1 LRAPRPPFPVP
12 LKNPSNFDPSRFPRR
27 LNLGCGSD
35 YRDGYL
41 NIDLNA
47 WYRCDLVADI
57 RKLDFLPSQYYEELV
72 AQDVLEHLPRTDT
85 LRTLANW
92 NRVVRTGGTLM
103 VRVPSILGIAKL
115 LEKPENQSPQIQE
128 ELIQA
133 LFGTQ
138 AYTGDFHFTS
148 FTEVLLEH
156 YLAAAGFT
164 LRKID
169 LLHGSFFDAWGE
181 KTSHVLSP
189 LPLDHEKLLAIGDDE
204 AFIRACYLEVL
215 QREAD
220 PGGLAFYLDG
230 LRGGGM
236 KRQVVIDSMLGG
248 PEYRALQGRG

>member
-1 LRAPRPPFPVP
+1 M
-12 LKNPSNFDPSRFPRR
+12 KNPSNFDPSRFPRR

-57 RKLDFLPSQYYEELV
+57 RRLDFLPSQYYQELV
-72 AQDVLEHLPRTDT
+72 AQDVLEHLPRAET
-85 LRTLANW
+85 LRTLVNW

-103 VRVPSILGIAKL
+103 VRVPSILGIAKQ
-115 LEKPENQSPQIQE
+115 LESPENQTPQAQE
-128 ELIQA
+128 ELIQC

-156 YLAAAGFT
+156 YLAQAGFT
-164 LRKID
+164 LRKLD
-169 LLHGSFFDAWGE
+169 LLHGSFFDAWSE
-181 KTSHVLSP
+181 KTTHIESP
-189 LPLDHEKLLAIGDDE
+189 SPRGHERLLAIADDE
-204 AFIRACYLEVL
+204 AFIQACYLELL

-220 PGGLAFYLDG
+220 PGGLDFYRNG

-248 PEYRALQGRG
+248 PEYRALQERAGRAGT